1 MNLSINQDNIKY
13 EIKKIK
19 TYEDYVFI
27 YLDDQKIQ
35 ISIDD
40 YFKYN
45 VSKLKGL
52 NEDIYNVLVENEKQ
66 LKAYRSCLRKLAIKD
81 YTCKQIRT
89 HLKRYEIDD
98 KKINEIINKLVNY
111 GLLNDEKYCVSK
123 INVLNNQSLS
133 NKQIKRKLINEGI
146 EEEYINKHLKEDLSY
161 EMDKCDKLAV
171 KYERSINKKSSN
183 AKKHSI
189 ISKLVN
195 NGFSYDVALSSV
207 NKLSIN
213 VDNELELLHKEYLKA
228 KNKFSRKYEDYE
240 LRNKIYNALISK
252 GFKSDDI
259 KKVMEV

>member
-13 EIKKIK
+13 VIKKIK

-66 LKAYRSCLRKLAIKD
+66 LKAYRSCLRKLSIKD

-111 GLLNDEKYCVSK
+111 GLLNDEKYCVSR
-123 INVLNNQSLS
+123 INILNNQSLS

-171 KYERSINKKSSN
+171 KYERSINNKSSN
-183 AKKHSI
+183 AKKQSI

-240 LRNKIYNALISK
+240 LRNRIYNALMSK

>member
-13 EIKKIK
+13 VIKKIK

-66 LKAYRSCLRKLAIKD
+66 LKAYRSCLRKLSIKD

-111 GLLNDEKYCVSK
+111 GLLNDEKYCVSR

-171 KYERSINKKSSN
+171 KYERSINNKSSN
-183 AKKHSI
+183 AKKQSI

-195 NGFSYDVALSSV
+195 NGFSYDIALSSV
-207 NKLSIN
+207 NKLNIN

-240 LRNKIYNALISK
+240 LRNRIYNALMSK